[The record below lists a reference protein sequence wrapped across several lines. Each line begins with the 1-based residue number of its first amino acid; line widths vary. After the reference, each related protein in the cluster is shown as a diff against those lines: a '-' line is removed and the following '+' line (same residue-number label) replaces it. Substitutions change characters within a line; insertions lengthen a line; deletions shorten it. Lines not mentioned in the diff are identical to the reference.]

1 MRDRNAPLSVGEID
15 SLAWDKM
22 DGLLPAAVQDRSTG
36 RLLML
41 GYMNRDALEATLE
54 SGFVTF
60 FSRSKQ
66 RLWQKGESSGNVLRL
81 VSVHEDCDGDA
92 LLVLADPVGPTCHLG
107 TTSCFG
113 GEPEGPGWLAEL
125 SRIVAERAASGDESS
140 YTRKLVARGVERI
153 AQKIGEEG
161 TEVALAA
168 VTRDVDG
175 CAEEIADLLY
185 HIVVLME
192 VRDFGWDDVMTVLK
206 SRHSERIATAS
217 S

>member
-1 MRDRNAPLSVGEID
+1 MRDRNASLTVGKID

-22 DGLLPAAVQDRSTG
+22 NGLLPAVVQDRSTG

-41 GYMNRDALEATLE
+41 GYMNREALEATVA

-92 LLVLADPVGPTCHLG
+92 LLILADPVGPTCHLG
-107 TTSCFG
+107 TASCFG
-113 GEPEGPGWLAEL
+113 GEPHGPGWLAEL

-140 YTRKLVARGVERI
+140 YTRKLIERGVERI

-168 VTRDVDG
+168 VTRDAGG

-185 HIVVLME
+185 HIAVLME
-192 VRDFGWDDVMTVLK
+192 VRDFSWDDVMTVLK
-206 SRHSERIATAS
+206 SRHSERSATALS
-217 S
+217 